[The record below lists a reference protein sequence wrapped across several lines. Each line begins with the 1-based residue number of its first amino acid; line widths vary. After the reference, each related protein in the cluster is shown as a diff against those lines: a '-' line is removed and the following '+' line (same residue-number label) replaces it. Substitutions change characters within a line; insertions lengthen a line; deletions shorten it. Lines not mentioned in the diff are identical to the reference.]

1 MVVALENR
9 PRNKEGKFVKFSP
22 LGDKNIGLRLYKE
35 DQEIFLK
42 IAEDFGMSPTEL
54 ARHAIR
60 EWLKFNNYN
69 Q

>member
-1 MVVALENR
+1 MENR

-42 IAEDFGMSPTEL
+42 IAKEFDMSPTEL
-54 ARHAIR
+54 ARYAIR
-60 EWLKFNNYN
+60 EWLKMKNTNKSS
-69 Q
+69 